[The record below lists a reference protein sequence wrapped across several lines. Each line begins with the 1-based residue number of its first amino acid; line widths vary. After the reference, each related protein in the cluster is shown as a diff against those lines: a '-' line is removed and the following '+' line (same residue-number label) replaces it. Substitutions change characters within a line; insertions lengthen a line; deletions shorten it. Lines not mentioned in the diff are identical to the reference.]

1 MLPVPDSRLMASMC
15 NLCDFFVANLTKIYF
30 VYGLAFFVTG
40 IVVWLE
46 ASRHS
51 SLKLARTLPYLAAFG
66 LLHGTH
72 EWLEMF
78 ENIGPEPVGIT
89 ARLVR
94 LAVLIA
100 SFMPLVEFGLRLR
113 ALTGSGRWRLA
124 RWGVLAVFLA
134 GTVVVG
140 LRWGSQG
147 HAVWIPSVDAWCRYS
162 LAVPGSVLAAAG
174 LYHYVG
180 SVGDGQQRY
189 PCGLR
194 VVAMAFLLYGIPGQ
208 VFVGSSVLHPSAVI
222 NSDLFLNLFHF
233 PVQLFRTM
241 MAVLVVLFMGRGVR
255 CFERE
260 RQRRVRKLNQ
270 DRLKVQQ
277 RLTEE
282 MAERKQLQGEL
293 LHRTVQAQE
302 EERRYIA
309 RELHDET
316 AQALTALSLGLA
328 GAEETVKQDP
338 EQAVAQLEDLR
349 VLVEDMMTKINQLT
363 TRLRPTM
370 LDDLG
375 LIPALITYADESAGH
390 LPFTI
395 DVEVTGERRRL
406 PSELETALYRI
417 AQESLT
423 NVAKHAQASRARVH
437 LHFEPDAVTLRIADD
452 GVGMPPKRPEQAAA
466 RGDGWGLAGIHERA
480 ALLNGDVT
488 IRSRAGDGTEI
499 KVRVPIPEVASE
511 VRGKS

>member
-1 MLPVPDSRLMASMC
+1 MC
-15 NLCDFFVANLTKIYF
+15 DLCDFFVANLTQIYF

-51 SLKLARTLPYLAAFG
+51 SLKLAQALPSLAAFG
-66 LLHGTH
+66 LLHGAH

-78 ENIGPEPVGIT
+78 ESIRPEPVGM
-89 ARLVR
+89 ASRLFR

-100 SFMPLVEFGLRLR
+100 SFIPLVEFGIRLHG
-113 ALTGSGRWRLA
+113 LTGTNRWRPV
-124 RWGVLAVFLA
+124 RWAVLAVFVA
-134 GTVVVG
+134 GTIVIG

-147 HAVWIPSVDAWCRYS
+147 PPVWIPAIDAWCRYS
-162 LAVPGSVLAAAG
+162 LAVPGSVLAATG
-174 LYHYVG
+174 LYHYVKTVEYG
-180 SVGDGQQRY
+180 PQGY

-194 VVAMAFLLYGIPGQ
+194 VVAIAFLLYGIPGQ
-208 VFVGSSVLHPSAVI
+208 VFVGSSVLRPSTVI
-222 NSDLFLNLFHF
+222 NSDLFLNTFHF
-233 PVQLFRTM
+233 PVQLFRTV
-241 MAVLVVLFMGRGVR
+241 MAILVVIFMGRGVR

-260 RQRRVRKLNQ
+260 RQRRVKKLNQ
-270 DRLKVQQ
+270 DRLEAQQ
-277 RLTEE
+277 RLAKE
-282 MAERKQLQGEL
+282 MAGRRQLQREL

-328 GAEETVKQDP
+328 GAEETVKKDP
-338 EQAVAQLEDLR
+338 EHALGQLSDLR
-349 VLVEDMMTKINQLT
+349 GLVEDMMTKINQLT

-423 NVAKHAQASRARVH
+423 NVAKHAQANYARVD
-437 LHFEPDAVTLRIADD
+437 LGFEPDAVTLRIADD
-452 GVGMPPKRPEQAAA
+452 VVGMPTERPEQAAA

-488 IRSRAGDGTEI
+488 IRSRAGAGTEVE
-499 KVRVPIPEVASE
+499 VRIPIPGVSPEEREES
-511 VRGKS
+511 